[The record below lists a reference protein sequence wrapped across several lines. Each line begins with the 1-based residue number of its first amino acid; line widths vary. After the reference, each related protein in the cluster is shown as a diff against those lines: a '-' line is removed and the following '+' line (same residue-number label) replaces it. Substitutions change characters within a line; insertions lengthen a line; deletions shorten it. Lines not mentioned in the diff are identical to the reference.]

1 MSVRTLHRSV
11 RVCLARGESG
21 QRAPAQKTDKER
33 VKGETVSSVICTNK
47 REEHPDDRERIDG
60 KTAHWSLSVGW
71 FNLKILI
78 KRGYMMET
86 PLNSD
91 S

>member
-1 MSVRTLHRSV
+1 VFVLREENPGKGRQHKK
-11 RVCLARGESG
+11 A
-21 QRAPAQKTDKER
+21 DKER

-47 REEHPDDRERIDG
+47 REEHPDDRERVDG

-71 FNLKILI
+71 FKLKILI
-78 KRGYMMET
+78 KRGYTMET

-91 S
+91 G

>member
-1 MSVRTLHRSV
+1 MFILREENPGKGRQHKK
-11 RVCLARGESG
+11 A
-21 QRAPAQKTDKER
+21 DKER

-47 REEHPDDRERIDG
+47 REEHPDDRERVDG

-78 KRGYMMET
+78 KRGYMVET

-91 S
+91 R

>member
-1 MSVRTLHRSV
+1 
-11 RVCLARGESG
+11 
-21 QRAPAQKTDKER
+21 
-33 VKGETVSSVICTNK
+33 VSSVICTNK

-78 KRGYMMET
+78 KRGYMVET

>member
-1 MSVRTLHRSV
+1 M
-11 RVCLARGESG
+11 
-21 QRAPAQKTDKER
+21 
-33 VKGETVSSVICTNK
+33 SSVICTNK
-47 REEHPDDRERIDG
+47 REEHPDDRERVDG

-71 FNLKILI
+71 FKLKIL
-78 KRGYMMET
+78 KKGYMVET